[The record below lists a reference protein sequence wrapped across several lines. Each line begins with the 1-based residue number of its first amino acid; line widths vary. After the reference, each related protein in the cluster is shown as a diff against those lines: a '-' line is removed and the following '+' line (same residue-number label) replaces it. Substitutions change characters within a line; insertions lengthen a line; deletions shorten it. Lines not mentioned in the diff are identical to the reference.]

1 MNHLFSKF
9 FPTFHAFETYG
20 IFLSNDIWHLM
31 IGLEQK
37 YLLNFQ
43 TVSDIL
49 DHPVYTDQK

>member
-1 MNHLFSKF
+1 
-9 FPTFHAFETYG
+9 
-20 IFLSNDIWHLM
+20 M

-49 DHPVYTDQK
+49 DHPVYTDQKWKRCTYILTQK